1 MVLAYVS
8 SFIEMLDA
16 SIVVIVCLMLMVSVE
31 AICRVIVIMS

>member
-16 SIVVIVCLMLMVSVE
+16 GIVVIVCLMLMVTVK